1 MGSELCRSNIIKL
14 VVGFGNTIEYEIIP
28 DNKSLDESYCF
39 VRSSTL
45 SKKNYSNKD
54 NDEEDKISSQIFKE
68 IRERNLFNYLNK
80 ARNMI
85 LQAKY
90 INQKRIS

>member
-39 VRSSTL
+39 ERSSTL
-45 SKKNYSNKD
+45 SMKNYSNKD
-54 NDEEDKISSQIFKE
+54 NDEEDKISSQNFKA
-68 IRERNLFNYLNK
+68 IREIKFFNYLNK